1 MRLIKLLAYS
11 LLGYVLYE
19 LYLGITEGAEAG
31 RSLQGRGSGG
41 GQGRGQER
49 TRRDAGATTGGSS
62 AKGRQVRPEDA
73 GGGQATRTVGRGVV
87 H

>member
-19 LYLGITEGAEAG
+19 LYLGMTEGAQAQSSG
-31 RSLQGRGSGG
+31 SPPAQTRGNRSDSKR
-41 GQGRGQER
+41 R
-49 TRRDAGATTGGSS
+49 TAGATTGAPQARNVS
-62 AKGRQVRPEDA
+62 VEDA
-73 GGGQATRTVGRGVV
+73 GGGQAKRNVGRGVV